1 MSRPVTSVR
10 PVLRVKQSVKSERH
24 RQRIQEEHSRRHRPV
39 SSGAVV
45 SINTGA
51 PRSVQRRESQAR
63 ARSHGY
69 TGGHTTG
76 HQSLTMISDMT
87 SNMDDMWEDPVL
99 GSPLM
104 MTRSDVPLM
113 LSQSRHNM
121 MIGLG
126 ALGRESSVDSPKNSL
141 IRSV

>member
-1 MSRPVTSVR
+1 
-10 PVLRVKQSVKSERH
+10 
-24 RQRIQEEHSRRHRPV
+24 
-39 SSGAVV
+39 
-45 SINTGA
+45 
-51 PRSVQRRESQAR
+51 
-63 ARSHGY
+63 
-69 TGGHTTG
+69 
-76 HQSLTMISDMT
+76 MISDMT

-141 IRSV
+141 IRSVHIELCSFHQNLFSFYLLA